1 MSLRGAVPDYIYW
14 MLFVVFTAVHY
25 YTKTQGTAQEGLI
38 TFFII
43 VWLSSFLV
51 LLALKVYA
59 REGRSE
65 IVDYDENLQ
74 RWHIDYIIAGL
85 LGVELVAFFFSFL
98 AGQVTA
104 SQVNAVRGTIVPFS
118 AMWVPQ
124 MSVGLPHMSLRFYD
138 DILFNFGLVA
148 TAEESSKILAIKA
161 FNMKLGHTRNGRI
174 LSIFGPV
181 AFWALLHGYNSYVG
195 YGEAVMWL
203 MITSAFISGLIMY
216 YTVRETKNILV
227 AFIIHGL
234 HNALVVLSM
243 LL

>member
-1 MSLRGAVPDYIYW
+1 MGRRNAVVPDYIYW

-43 VWLSSFLV
+43 VWLASFLV

-59 REGRSE
+59 QEGSSE

-74 RWHIDYIIAGL
+74 RWHLDYIIGGL
-85 LGVELVAFFFSFL
+85 LGVELVAIFFSFL
-98 AGQVTA
+98 AGQVA
-104 SQVNAVRGTIVPFS
+104 QVPMAAVGSTLVPFS
-118 AMWVPQ
+118 SMVVPQ
-124 MSVGLPHMSLRFYD
+124 MSLRFYD

-161 FNMKLGHTRNGRI
+161 FSMKLGGTRNGRI
-174 LSIFGPV
+174 ISVFGPV

-195 YGEAVMWL
+195 YGEVVMWL
-203 MITSAFISGLIMY
+203 MIASAFISGLIMY
-216 YTVRETKNILV
+216 YAVRETKSILV

-234 HNALVVLSM
+234 HNAFVILSM
-243 LL
+243 LI

>member
-1 MSLRGAVPDYIYW
+1 MSLRNAVPDYVYW

-25 YTKTQGTAQEGLI
+25 YTKTQGTHEEGLI

-43 VWLSSFLV
+43 VWLASFLV

-74 RWHIDYIIAGL
+74 RWHLDYIIAGL
-85 LGVELVAFFFSFL
+85 LGVELVAFAFSFL
-98 AGQVTA
+98 AAQVTQGLVTPVSA
-104 SQVNAVRGTIVPFS
+104 TMVPFS
-118 AMWVPQ
+118 SMWVPQ
-124 MSVGLPHMSLRFYD
+124 MSLRFYD
-138 DILFNFGLVA
+138 DILFNLGLVA

-161 FNMKLGHTRNGRI
+161 FSMKLGDTRNGRI
-174 LSIFGPV
+174 LSVFGPV

-234 HNALVVLSM
+234 HNTLVVLSM

>member
-1 MSLRGAVPDYIYW
+1 MGLRNTMGRRNAVVPDYIYW

-43 VWLSSFLV
+43 VWLASFLV

-59 REGRSE
+59 QEGSSE

-74 RWHIDYIIAGL
+74 RWHLDYIIGGL
-85 LGVELVAFFFSFL
+85 LGVELVAIFFSFL
-98 AGQVTA
+98 AGQVA
-104 SQVNAVRGTIVPFS
+104 QVPMAAVGVPFS
-118 AMWVPQ
+118 SMVVPQ
-124 MSVGLPHMSLRFYD
+124 MSLRFYD

-161 FNMKLGHTRNGRI
+161 FSMKLGGTRNGRI
-174 LSIFGPV
+174 ISVFGPV

-195 YGEAVMWL
+195 YGEVVMWL
-203 MITSAFISGLIMY
+203 MIASAFISGLIMY
-216 YTVRETKNILV
+216 YAVRETKSILV

-234 HNALVVLSM
+234 HNAFVILSM
-243 LL
+243 LI

>member
-1 MSLRGAVPDYIYW
+1 MEREGHSTSLRGDGLDYIYW
-14 MLFVVFTAVHY
+14 MLFVVLTAIHY
-25 YTKTQGTAQEGLI
+25 YTKTQGTPQEALI

-43 VWLSSFLV
+43 VWLSSFLA

-74 RWHIDYIIAGL
+74 RWHLDYIIAGL
-85 LGVELVAFFFSFL
+85 LGVELVAFAFSFL
-98 AGQVTA
+98 AGQVTT
-104 SQVNAVRGTIVPFS
+104 VRATVVPFS
-118 AMWVPQ
+118 SMWVPQ
-124 MSVGLPHMSLRFYD
+124 MSLRFYD
-138 DILFNFGLVA
+138 DILFNLGLVA

-161 FNMKLGHTRNGRI
+161 FSMKLGDTRNGRI
-174 LSIFGPV
+174 LSVFGPV

-216 YTVRETKNILV
+216 YAVKETKNILV

>member
-1 MSLRGAVPDYIYW
+1 MGLRNTMGRRNAVVPDYIYW

-43 VWLSSFLV
+43 VWLASFLV

-59 REGRSE
+59 REGSSE

-74 RWHIDYIIAGL
+74 RWHLDYIIGGL
-85 LGVELVAFFFSFL
+85 LGVELVAIFFSFI
-98 AGQVTA
+98 AGQV
-104 SQVNAVRGTIVPFS
+104 SQVQLSAIGVPFS
-118 AMWVPQ
+118 SMVVPQ
-124 MSVGLPHMSLRFYD
+124 MSLRFYD
-138 DILFNFGLVA
+138 DILFNMGLVA

-161 FNMKLGHTRNGRI
+161 FSMKLGGTRNGRI
-174 LSIFGPV
+174 ISVFGPV

-195 YGEAVMWL
+195 YGEVVMWL
-203 MITSAFISGLIMY
+203 MIASAFISGLIMY
-216 YTVRETKNILV
+216 YAVRETKSILV

-234 HNALVVLSM
+234 HNAFVVLSM

>member
-1 MSLRGAVPDYIYW
+1 MREPVSLRGGAVPDYIYW

-25 YTKTQGTAQEGLI
+25 YTKTQGTPQEGLI

-85 LGVELVAFFFSFL
+85 LGVELVAFAFSFL
-98 AGQVTA
+98 AGQVTT
-104 SQVNAVRGTIVPFS
+104 VRAATVPFS

-124 MSVGLPHMSLRFYD
+124 MSLGPMGLRFYD

-161 FNMKLGHTRNGRI
+161 FSMKLGGTRNGRI
-174 LSIFGPV
+174 LSVFGPV

-195 YGEAVMWL
+195 YGEMVMWL
-203 MITSAFISGLIMY
+203 MILSAFISGLIMY
-216 YTVRETKNILV
+216 YAVKETKNILV
-227 AFIIHGL
+227 VLIIHGL
-234 HNALVVLSM
+234 HNTLVILSTM
-243 LL
+243 L